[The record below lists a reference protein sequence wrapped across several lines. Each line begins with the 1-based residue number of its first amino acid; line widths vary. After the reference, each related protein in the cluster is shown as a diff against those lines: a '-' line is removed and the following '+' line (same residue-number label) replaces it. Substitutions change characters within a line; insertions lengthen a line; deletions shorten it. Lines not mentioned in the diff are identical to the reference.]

1 MRLSLHALA
10 CGARELARRLPA
22 DPLERRD
29 PAFIHETLQVLEPLV
44 ETWYA
49 PEYEGLEHIPPGR
62 ALLVGTHNGGF
73 IGPDLFSLMVG
84 VWRAL
89 GTERPIYGLTHDI
102 AFRIPIMARWL
113 SKIGGVPARPAL
125 ALQLLERDLGVIV
138 FPGGVRDAYKPYA
151 DRHRVDFFGR
161 MGFLRTA
168 IRAGA
173 PLVPIVSA
181 GAHEAIYVINDGVR
195 AAHALKLD
203 TLLRVDVLPLHLC
216 LPWGIALGT
225 VPYIPMPCK
234 VKIKVLPPIDLGL
247 PPEAAD
253 DRTTLAGA
261 YRHVTGV
268 MQAGL
273 DKLVA
278 RGGTGLHARF
288 RA

>member
-1 MRLSLHALA
+1 MRLPLQALVR
-10 CGARELARRLPA
+10 GAREFARRLPE
-22 DPLERRD
+22 DPLLRRD
-29 PAFIHETLQVLEPLV
+29 PAFIREVLQVLEPLIK
-44 ETWYA
+44 TWYA

-84 VWRAL
+84 VWRTL

-125 ALQLLERDLGVIV
+125 ALRILECDLGVIV

-151 DRHRVDFFGR
+151 DRHCVDFFGR
-161 MGFLRTA
+161 LGFLRTA
-168 IRAGA
+168 IRAKA
-173 PLVPIVSA
+173 PLVPIISD
-181 GAHEAIYVINDGVR
+181 GAHEAIYVIDNGVR

-203 TLLRVDVLPLHLC
+203 TLLRIDTLPLHLC

-234 VKIKVLPPIDLGL
+234 VKIKVLPPIHLDL

-253 DRTTLAGA
+253 DRAKLAGA

-273 DKLVA
+273 DELVA
-278 RGGTGLHARF
+278 QGGTGLHARF
-288 RA
+288 RS